1 MGGLW
6 VGCNMEPGLGEESC
20 FCTAGKVQKA
30 ETGIRKLSIKYFL
43 AF

>member
-1 MGGLW
+1 MEGLW
-6 VGCNMEPGLGEESC
+6 VGWNNELGLGEESC

-30 ETGIRKLSIKYFL
+30 ESGIKKLSRKYFL

>member
-6 VGCNMEPGLGEESC
+6 VDWNMELGLEEESC

-30 ETGIRKLSIKYFL
+30 QSRIKK
-43 AF
+43 

>member
-6 VGCNMEPGLGEESC
+6 VGWNMELGLGEESC
-20 FCTAGKVQKA
+20 FCTAGKAQKA
-30 ETGIRKLSIKYFL
+30 EIEITELSIKYFF